1 MARDSLSSHSRNDY
15 THNKLGQRRQLAWR
29 MWGNGMR
36 IATTPMPVP
45 LPVYRL
51 PLPIVSD
58 VYESPEEDDEDD
70 VYELPRPNNES
81 IH

>member
-1 MARDSLSSHSRNDY
+1 
-15 THNKLGQRRQLAWR
+15 
-29 MWGNGMR
+29 MR